1 MPNRVSVDRQEFQAF
16 LAENQELVE
25 RYQKVLDKLGS
36 LRMLNTEL
44 EEKLRRADQRL
55 GLLEQKAGVAV
66 EQGDEIL
73 RKARTTMA
81 RLMEETERHLSE

>member
-44 EEKLRRADQRL
+44 EEKLRRAEQRL

-73 RKARTTMA
+73 RKARATMA